1 MKINKGNNRGISLV
15 ELLVALAILAMLM
28 TAVIMMMSNNTV
40 VYRKTKADINVQTTA
55 QETYNALQDSIM
67 QAKEIEIT
75 GYETNPG
82 VLVTYKKAS
91 LITPSD
97 PANTQGFENLKT
109 VDDLGN
115 TTYKSIHPTK
125 VKIKYSVQESDAKD
139 NKNCTVTYYFCR
151 YLEKDVRKCNVYV
164 TRTYDFSGKVD
175 DVWTPPSAEDAWTPA
190 STAEPTVDDRK
201 AYEDY
206 LFTSSLQEVTLG
218 VDYERQSIDMKLNFY
233 DKNMVYNTSGI
244 VSIRNSYVMKE
255 MRDRTAIDIT
265 VTETTTGG
273 GSSGSGTSTGGE
285 EETGH

>member
-67 QAKEIEIT
+67 QAKVIEIT
-75 GYETNPG
+75 GYETNPAD
-82 VLVTYKKAS
+82 LVTYKKAS
-91 LITPSD
+91 LILDSD
-97 PANTQGFENLKT
+97 SNTFGFEKLKI
-109 VDDLGN
+109 VDSVGN
-115 TTYKSIHPTK
+115 ATYKSIHPTRIS
-125 VKIKYSVQESDAKD
+125 IKYSVEESDAKD
-139 NKNCTVTYYFCR
+139 NKNCTVNYYFCR
-151 YLEKDVRKCNVYV
+151 YLENDVRKCNVYV
-164 TRTYDFSGKVD
+164 SRTYDFAGKID
-175 DVWTPPSAEDAWTPA
+175 DVWAAPATEGAWTPA
-190 STAEPTVDDRK
+190 STSEPSQEDRK
-201 AYEDY
+201 AYADY
-206 LFTSSLQEVTLG
+206 LFTSSLQEVTLT
-218 VDYERQSIDMKLNFY
+218 VDYEKQSIDMKLNFY

-273 GSSGSGTSTGGE
+273 GSSGSGTGTGGSTG
-285 EETGH
+285 TGD